1 MTNIGKILPLISAT
15 FFWGIQPIALKMLLL
30 QYSTSTII
38 LFRSAAMLLFYFAL
52 IKVKNMNLWPALSK
66 KEWSI
71 LILMGL
77 TGTTIC
83 SISQYEGLRYAPV
96 FHCVLFSAAVP
107 AITAF
112 LARIFLKDQLS
123 LLQWGGILLSF
134 FGVIFM
140 LTKGN
145 IGNIWYESLNIGDL
159 LFFINEVSWSVYI
172 IASRYVLKNLPPLQV
187 TALASFTGI
196 GTFIPYILSIGNLS
210 WTVPNMT
217 SVLSYIFVVIFGGV
231 LAMLAWNK
239 GIELIGVKGA
249 VFNNVTPF
257 TGLIFGNLILGEV
270 ISSSD
275 IIGLAAVI
283 CGIYILIWQK

>member
-1 MTNIGKILPLISAT
+1 
-15 FFWGIQPIALKMLLL
+15 
-30 QYSTSTII
+30 
-38 LFRSAAMLLFYFAL
+38 
-52 IKVKNMNLWPALSK
+52 MNLWPALSK

-196 GTFIPYILSIGNLS
+196 GHFYSLHLKHRKFKLDSTEY
-210 WTVPNMT
+210 
-217 SVLSYIFVVIFGGV
+217 
-231 LAMLAWNK
+231 
-239 GIELIGVKGA
+239 
-249 VFNNVTPF
+249 
-257 TGLIFGNLILGEV
+257 
-270 ISSSD
+270 D
-275 IIGLAAVI
+275 ICAF
-283 CGIYILIWQK
+283 IYICCYFRRCFSHAGME